1 MDDLPLAAEF
11 PPAARE
17 DWLRRVEAVL
27 KGADF
32 GKKLVT
38 RSQDGLRIEPLYEK
52 AAGATPRLLRAGA
65 AAKPWMVVQRVD
77 HPEPAAANKLALEDL
92 ENGAGGLSIV
102 FAGAP
107 SARGFGLDA
116 RTLDDLDHA
125 LAGVMLDIVSLR
137 IETAPFL
144 GRMVAAL
151 IAALVE
157 RRGLTPAALDIDFG
171 LDPVGDIARTGGAS
185 LPWLALSVRAA
196 EVATA
201 LAERGFTR
209 SLLRVD
215 TRGIHEAGGSET
227 QELAAALS
235 TGVAYLRLLE
245 AKGWTLDAARN
256 AISFLMV
263 ADADEFLTIAKFR
276 AFRRLWARVKEVC
289 GLVPKAARLQAET
302 AWRMTTRRD
311 PWVNMLRGTI
321 AAFSA
326 GLGGADSV
334 TALPFTAAL
343 GLPDAFARR
352 IARNTQL
359 ILLEESN
366 LWRVADPAAGSG
378 GFEALTEALCKK
390 AWALF
395 QELER
400 EGGIVASLQAGALQA
415 RIAAVRTARE
425 RAIARRRDPIT
436 GTSDFPHLGEM
447 PVSVLDAASPELGR
461 LPSGLPVEFWGLVA
475 EAGNGRALAGG
486 LFAMDALRVEPL
498 PSRRAA
504 EPFERLRDL
513 SDARLARTGARP
525 RIFLANLGPIAAFT
539 PRAMFARNAFEA
551 GGIEALANDG
561 FSDHAALA
569 AAFVASDAQAAC
581 LCSSDEIYGTQA
593 APAAAALK
601 AAGCE
606 RLFLAGRP
614 GELEAELREAGVDE
628 FIFAGCDVLF
638 SLQQSYKEEAE

>member
-215 TRGIHEAGGSET
+215 TRGIHEAGGSEA

-415 RIAAVRTARE
+415 RIAAVREGYRAAARSDHRHE
-425 RAIARRRDPIT
+425 RFSAPRRDARLRAGCGLSGARPPPLRAAC
-436 GTSDFPHLGEM
+436 GVLG
-447 PVSVLDAASPELGR
+447 SR
-461 LPSGLPVEFWGLVA
+461 SGSWQW
-475 EAGNGRALAGG
+475 AGACRRPLRDGCAQGRAPALAPRRGA
-486 LFAMDALRVEPL
+486 FRAPSRPL
-498 PSRRAA
+498 RRAA
-504 EPFERLRDL
+504 CPDRRSPAHLPCQSRPDRGLHAARDVRQECLRGG
-513 SDARLARTGARP
+513 RHRGAR
-525 RIFLANLGPIAAFT
+525 
-539 PRAMFARNAFEA
+539 
-551 GGIEALANDG
+551 
-561 FSDHAALA
+561 
-569 AAFVASDAQAAC
+569 Q
-581 LCSSDEIYGTQA
+581 
-593 APAAAALK
+593 
-601 AAGCE
+601 
-606 RLFLAGRP
+606 
-614 GELEAELREAGVDE
+614 
-628 FIFAGCDVLF
+628 
-638 SLQQSYKEEAE
+638 